1 MVYRPIFNIRLT
13 DYGLRVSVL
22 HPSAH
27 KSNALFATLQAP
39 PRCRSL
45 LPACHQTQNVKGK
58 PLQQGEKAVARQ
70 QVRDLFQQRRGSQSL
85 TRFLFRLCWGR
96 QPALPCPCFL
106 LLASAGFPL
115 AVLRLGGRHPRTASG
130 LSPHPFGMPLVRQSF
145 VLPPCK
151 PCPDAVPSS
160 LRGSSRTSV
169 RMASHQPPTAGTA
182 RHYFMVP
189 G

>member
-1 MVYRPIFNIRLT
+1 MFSVRL
-13 DYGLRVSVL
+13 L

-27 KSNALFATLQAP
+27 KSNALFATLQAL
-39 PRCRSL
+39 PRCRAL

-96 QPALPCPCFL
+96 QPASPCPCFL

-115 AVLRLGGRHPRTASG
+115 AVLRLGGRHPHTAAG
-130 LSPHPFGMPLVRQSF
+130 LSTHPFGVC
-145 VLPPCK
+145 V
-151 PCPDAVPSS
+151 AS
-160 LRGSSRTSV
+160 LRSAAYVYPMFTLCLVYIPKHRSRWSPAFGTTRTHV
-169 RMASHQPPTAGTA
+169 CKLEFAKLRLTTFVGFCSHFLTKRT
-182 RHYFMVP
+182 F
-189 G
+189 